1 MKWVVESASSPG
13 ICGGICMYEIFFVCL
28 DSLLSRQVSAFERF

>member
-13 ICGGICMYEIFFVCL
+13 TCCGILYEIFFVCL